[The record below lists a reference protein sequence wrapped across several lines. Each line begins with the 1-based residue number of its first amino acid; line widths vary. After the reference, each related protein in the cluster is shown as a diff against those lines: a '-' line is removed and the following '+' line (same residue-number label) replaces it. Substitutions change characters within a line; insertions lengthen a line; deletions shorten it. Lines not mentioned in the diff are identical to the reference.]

1 MIVYQKIQKRLAEAI
16 AQSGLSQAHIAN
28 QIGVTQ
34 QTISHY
40 CRGENLPALD
50 TFANLCAAL
59 DADPAYIL
67 GLTD

>member
-1 MIVYQKIQKRLAEAI
+1 MIVYQKIQKRLAETI

-34 QTISHY
+34 QTISHF
-40 CRGENLPALD
+40 CRGETLPALD